1 LLAVAAKKAMS
12 RSSKARLQFP
22 VGRIAKFLKVE
33 YAERVAT
40 SSSRR
45 TQPSRGSPPARA
57 SH

>member
-1 LLAVAAKKAMS
+1 MS